1 MSNQF
6 LCDLLALFLKQGFLV
21 KLGKFLAVHS
31 LRPVFVFIII
41 LPLALVSYQRCANHK
56 ARITAY

>member
-6 LCDLLALFLKQGFLV
+6 LCDLFALFLKLGFLV

-31 LRPVFVFIII
+31 LRSVFVLIII
-41 LPLALVSYQRCANHK
+41 LP
-56 ARITAY
+56 

>member
-31 LRPVFVFIII
+31 LRPVFVYFTLCFVYFTLSSCIIST
-41 LPLALVSYQRCANHK
+41 LCES
-56 ARITAY
+56 

>member
-21 KLGKFLAVHS
+21 KLGTFLAVHS

-41 LPLALVSYQRCANHK
+41 LP
-56 ARITAY
+56 